1 MSIFTIF
8 ECDTLLGAF
17 LLITFLVWLSCPI
30 EIFSVILQSA
40 SVTKIEVENNDT
52 FCTPSCTFTILDS

>member
-40 SVTKIEVENNDT
+40 SVTKNEVENNDT
-52 FCTPSCTFTILDS
+52 ICTSSRTFTILDP

>member
-8 ECDTLLGAF
+8 ECDTLLRAF

-52 FCTPSCTFTILDS
+52 ICTPSCTFTILDS